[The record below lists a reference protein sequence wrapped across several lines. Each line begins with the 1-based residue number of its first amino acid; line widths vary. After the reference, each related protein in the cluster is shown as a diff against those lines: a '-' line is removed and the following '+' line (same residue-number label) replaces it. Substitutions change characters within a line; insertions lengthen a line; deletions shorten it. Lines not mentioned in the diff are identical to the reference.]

1 MPPRIGRTLA
11 IATPD
16 KNVMAT
22 TNHRWWVSPRTSCRG
37 AVHSAMLT
45 MKVRYCGNLGATTV
59 KAILPSTMPTE
70 YAPRMTPMAGAAPYT
85 FDTHNGTN
93 TAEFATLNTL
103 VRVTRSNIPNSNW
116 SAHRCRKPSANA

>member
-1 MPPRIGRTLA
+1 MPPSIGRTVA

-16 KNVMAT
+16 KNVTTT
-22 TNHRWWVSPRTSCRG
+22 TNHSSRVSPRTSCRG
-37 AVHSAMLT
+37 AVHNAILT
-45 MKVRYCGNLGATTV
+45 MKVRYCGILGATTV
-59 KAILPSTMPTE
+59 KTTLPSTTPTE

-85 FDTHNGTN
+85 SDTHNGTN

-116 SAHRCRKPSANA
+116 SAHRCRKP